1 MHKELCRQKKLSI
14 GRRKPKTDQKSTKRK
29 IRNLTEGGKRVDNPP
44 DPGVVRS
51 GFMSGKK
58 NKSEWEQVIE
68 TGCFQLVDTVLGGAH
83 P

>member
-1 MHKELCRQKKLSI
+1 MY
-14 GRRKPKTDQKSTKRK
+14 RKMYHNPIPYQR
-29 IRNLTEGGKRVDNPP
+29 LKRVDNPP